1 MAADPLEKV
10 LTAWSASA
18 VLHSPN
24 PGAQASDLERAQEDI
39 GRPLPEAAIELY
51 RELDGGELLH
61 GNLNLLPLLPE
72 GVTLAV
78 TTSSDL
84 LRSWDW
90 PIPDELLIFGGDG
103 TGDQFGMWLPTA
115 RDAQPLIVQVGEI
128 FEERSFAIVGDDLPG
143 FLLARTAF
151 YLLSFA
157 DDEDTSAG
165 LDALDLPDRLRA
177 LPSDG
182 DDDVYYEL
190 LAWANPGLPDPRPDP
205 YKRGLTADEVGEL
218 ARAA

>member
-1 MAADPLEKV
+1 MAAESLEKV
-10 LTAWSASA
+10 LAAWSASA
-18 VLHSPN
+18 DLHSPN
-24 PGAQASDLERAQEDI
+24 PGAPPSDLERAQAEI
-39 GRPLPEAAIELY
+39 GRPLPEDAIELY

-78 TTSSDL
+78 TTSSAL

-90 PIPDELLIFGGDG
+90 PIPDELLVFGGDG
-103 TGDQFGMWLPTA
+103 TGDQFGIWLPTA
-115 RDAQPLIVQVGEI
+115 RDARPLIVQVGETYD
-128 FEERSFAIVGDDLPG
+128 ERSLAIVGDDLPG

-157 DDEDTSAG
+157 DDDDTSAG
-165 LDALDLPDRLRA
+165 LDELDLPRELRA
-177 LPSDG
+177 LPADG
-182 DDDVYYEL
+182 DDDTYFEL
-190 LAWANPGLPDPRPDP
+190 LAWANPGLPDTRPDP
-205 YKRGLTADEVGEL
+205 YERGLTAEEVGAL

>member
-1 MAADPLEKV
+1 MAADSLAKV
-10 LTAWSASA
+10 LSAWSASA
-18 VLHSPN
+18 SLHSPN
-24 PGAQASDLERAQEDI
+24 PGAPSHDIERAQADI
-39 GRPLPEAAIELY
+39 GRPLPEDAVELY

-103 TGDQFGMWLPTA
+103 TGDQYGIWLPTA

-128 FEERSFAIVGDDLPG
+128 FEERSFAIVGDDLPS

-151 YLLSFA
+151 YLLSFSE
-157 DDEDTSAG
+157 DEDTSAG
-165 LDALDLPDRLRA
+165 LAALALPDSLMG
-177 LPSDG
+177 LPADG
-182 DDDVYYEL
+182 DEDTYFEL
-190 LAWANPGLPDPRPDP
+190 LAWANPELPDPRPDP
-205 YKRGLTADEVGEL
+205 YNRGLTAAEVGAL